1 MLLWIILKKVY
12 NKLIVFKIHSS
23 PFKKM
28 LQNAIKILL
37 WEADLWTRK
46 KNCSWTQNMLLLLIH
61 YTQAHKICTTN
72 ELHIFHCISL
82 KGIDGRR
89 PDSLLLV
96 FNVVTKKKLEINW
109 KMHISPSLYCKTAK
123 IFTNNRRFK
132 C

>member
-12 NKLIVFKIHSS
+12 NKIKVFKIHSS

-46 KNCSWTQNMLLLLIH
+46 KNCSWTQNMFLLLIH
-61 YTQAHKICTTN
+61 YTQVHKICTTN
-72 ELHIFHCISL
+72 ELHKFHCISL
-82 KGIDGRR
+82 KGIDGRW

-96 FNVVTKKKLEINW
+96 FNVITKKLEINL
-109 KMHISPSLYCKTAK
+109 KMHISPSLYYKTAK